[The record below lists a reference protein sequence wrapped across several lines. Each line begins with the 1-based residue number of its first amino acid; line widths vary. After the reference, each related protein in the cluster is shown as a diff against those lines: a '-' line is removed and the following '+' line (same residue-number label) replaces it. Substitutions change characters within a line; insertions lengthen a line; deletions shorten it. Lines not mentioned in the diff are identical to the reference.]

1 MKNIGKYLFL
11 FVLSMVNTSIAGLVL
26 YISPVLSYVGSVDQI
41 PLIMEGLLS
50 GALISS
56 FAGFFIWLFA
66 GSKQKILLSLSLAYS
81 LILFAA
87 TMSIY
92 FIDGP
97 LPNSS
102 VFIGSFASESFLTI
116 FLGVFYTTVNSTSPK
131 WHISTAIL
139 MFLFNLL
146 VFIIIALVYM
156 SLGQSDFPYILE
168 CLIVS
173 SIIVSMPFLVSASR
187 SSQ

>member
-97 LPNSS
+97 PSKFFRIHRFLCVRIIPDNIFGSVLYNSQ
-102 VFIGSFASESFLTI
+102 F
-116 FLGVFYTTVNSTSPK
+116 
-131 WHISTAIL
+131 HIA
-139 MFLFNLL
+139 
-146 VFIIIALVYM
+146 
-156 SLGQSDFPYILE
+156 
-168 CLIVS
+168 
-173 SIIVSMPFLVSASR
+173 
-187 SSQ
+187 